1 MKNMGDR
8 NFELR
13 CTCRSIEWMLKDY
26 FRKLER
32 DDNDFAA
39 IEKMKEVRTVLE
51 DVGMIERASNEG
63 RLVWSE

>member
-13 CTCRSIEWMLKDY
+13 CTCNTVEWMLKDY

-32 DDNDFAA
+32 DDFDTAA
-39 IEKMKEVRTVLE
+39 IEKMKSVKVALE
-51 DVGMIERASNEG
+51 DIEMIRQASLAGKLTWDE
-63 RLVWSE
+63 

>member
-13 CTCRSIEWMLKDY
+13 CTCRSVEWMLKDY

-32 DDNDFAA
+32 DDMDGSAV
-39 IEKMKEVRTVLE
+39 EKMKAVKVVLG
-51 DVGMIERASNEG
+51 DVEMIEQASNNG
-63 RLVWSE
+63 KLVWQ

>member
-13 CTCRSIEWMLKDY
+13 CTCRSVEWMLKDY

-32 DDNDFAA
+32 DDMDGSAV
-39 IEKMKEVRTVLE
+39 EKMKAVKVVLK
-51 DVGMIERASNEG
+51 DVEMMEQASNNG
-63 RLVWSE
+63 KLVWQ